1 MACRKGHLEV
11 VRLLVEAGA
20 DKDKAGNHG
29 STPLSIA
36 RSGGHYEIAKL
47 LVEAGADDNEYDD
60 EYDDEGDDEGDVE
73 DDSS

>member
-1 MACRKGHLEV
+1 M
-11 VRLLVEAGA
+11 RLLVEAGA
-20 DKDKAGNHG
+20 DKDKAGFGTNHG

-60 EYDDEGDDEGDVE
+60 EGEDEGDVE